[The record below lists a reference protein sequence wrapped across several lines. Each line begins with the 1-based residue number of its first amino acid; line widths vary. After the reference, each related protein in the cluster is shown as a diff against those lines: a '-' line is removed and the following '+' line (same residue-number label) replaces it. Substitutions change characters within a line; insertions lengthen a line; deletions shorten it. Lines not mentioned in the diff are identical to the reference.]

1 MKEKERNRSSDK
13 GVEGYKVIG
22 PLFFFLSVEC
32 FCVPV
37 SHKTQGED
45 VHLLSF
51 GVNTIH
57 F

>member
-1 MKEKERNRSSDK
+1 MKEKERNRLSDK